1 MTIQVAARSRRERGT
16 LKVRQNITQM
26 SAEEVTRFRSAME
39 EMLRRPDNR
48 GFQFFAGWHGVPLGI
63 CEHSNQLF
71 LPWHRGYLYHF
82 ELALQEIDSEVTLP
96 WWDWM
101 DEAGIPAAYGDA
113 EAEGKE
119 NVLASMPIEPMGV
132 PRQPGWPDKTQRDP
146 GGQIPGFP
154 APLPPPL
161 SSFYDWVMES
171 PSYQQFWNR
180 CVRPHNNIHNWVG
193 GNGGQ
198 MADEN
203 WAAFDPI
210 FWAHH
215 TMVDR
220 LWRIWQHSPLGE
232 DPDLAL
238 QETSLTFA
246 KGPSL
251 LVRDVLHVEQL
262 GYEYAAQSSTVPVT
276 G

>member
-1 MTIQVAARSRRERGT
+1 MTIQVAAPRRRERGT
-16 LKVRQNITQM
+16 LKVRQSITQM
-26 SAEEVTRFRSAME
+26 SADEVTQFRTAIE

-48 GFQFFAGWHGVPLGI
+48 GYQFFAGWHGVPLGI
-63 CEHSNQLF
+63 CEHSNSLF

-82 ELALQEIDSEVTLP
+82 ELALQEIDPEVTLP

-101 DEAGIPAAYGDA
+101 EEPGIPAAYDDA
-113 EAEGKE
+113 EAEGKA
-119 NVLASMPIEPMGV
+119 NVLASAPIEPGV
-132 PRQPGWPDKTQRDP
+132 PRQPGWPERTQREP
-146 GGQIPGFP
+146 GGQIPGVP
-154 APLPPPL
+154 AALPPPL
-161 SSFYDWVMES
+161 RSFYDWMMES
-171 PSYQQFWNR
+171 PSYGQFWNR
-180 CVRPHNNIHNWVG
+180 CVRPHNNIHLWIG

-198 MADEN
+198 MSDEN

-232 DPDLAL
+232 DPDPAL
-238 QETSLTFA
+238 QETPLTFA

-251 LVRDVLHVEQL
+251 RVRDVLHVERL